1 MIYLN
6 LFFCFI
12 YIFILYFLHLY
23 TFNYFYIYIYI
34 FFFFIFCFIELDIFH
49 GFIDDAFFVSNHTV
63 SPFVHVPRS
72 RISVFSKGYLGS
84 SKDWYINLERDLSTN
99 YGQGNEGMNSLLL
112 MNAVIFRGI

>member
-23 TFNYFYIYIYI
+23 TFNYFYIYI